1 MLLESEPGTVVEQQD
16 LPRRLAVSIWRQQV
30 RRRVGRLTGS
40 CAPHSVGAEGV
51 LLGKLERTKALV

>member
-1 MLLESEPGTVVEQQD
+1 MEQQD